1 MAPRIARET
10 KRVWSIN
17 VKREEGGFW
26 LLNCKGGHQHT
37 HGSATAFGHW
47 SRSHRRTHPS
57 LRCQPSLPAKPAVP
71 WGSGGYVDLDGVVI
85 QSSHVQI
92 NPKQSGLEMPRF
104 GRAADETGQDSTELT
119 GLDSTSHHGAPQAR
133 RHETDWIPL
142 DVLWTFPYRTERG
155 LISTGHVVVSSTYG
169 MRDASVLGDIS
180 LACPLS
186 FVLCPCLVCCS
197 LFSRARGLRGELACR
212 ADELPT
218 RLQRSLRIK
227 PPVAALVLR

>member
-169 MRDASVLGDIS
+169 TWTRRFWVTSLSPVL
-180 LACPLS
+180 CPLS
-186 FVLCPCLVCCS
+186 SVLCPCL
-197 LFSRARGLRGELACR
+197 LFSLLSGTRAPGRIGLSG
-212 ADELPT
+212 
-218 RLQRSLRIK
+218 
-227 PPVAALVLR
+227 

>member
-1 MAPRIARET
+1 M
-10 KRVWSIN
+10 WSIN

-71 WGSGGYVDLDGVVI
+71 WGSGGYVELYGVVI

-104 GRAADETGQDSTELT
+104 GRAAHETGQDSTELT

-142 DVLWTFPYRTERG
+142 DVLCTFPYRTERG

-169 MRDASVLGDIS
+169 MWTRRFWVTSLSPVL
-180 LACPLS
+180 CPLS
-186 FVLCPCLVCCS
+186 SV
-197 LFSRARGLRGELACR
+197 
-212 ADELPT
+212 
-218 RLQRSLRIK
+218 
-227 PPVAALVLR
+227 LVLSAVLSPLGHAGSGENWPVGLMNCPPDSNGLSG